1 MELSIRPE
9 NLSCSQKYGFT
20 LVEIMIVVAIIAIV
34 ATIAIPNY
42 LRGGRRAQRNACVA
56 NLRTLEGAIEQVRL
70 EGGAEVVTMDVL
82 CEPGG
87 YIKTEPRCPADSSEA
102 YEISG
107 VMPLCPNRE
116 RFPEH
121 TIGQ

>member
-1 MELSIRPE
+1 M
-9 NLSCSQKYGFT
+9 
-20 LVEIMIVVAIIAIV
+20 VAIIAIV

-42 LRGGRRAQRNACVA
+42 TLHARKSRRIACIA
-56 NLRTLEGAIEQVRL
+56 NLKALEGAIEQVRL
-70 EGGAEVVTMDVL
+70 DGGAEVVTMDVL

-102 YEISG
+102 YELSG
-107 VMPLCPNRE
+107 VVPLCPNRE